1 MANSPLSAAVP
12 VPPGRL
18 DPAESAYL
26 TALRERV
33 VVFDGAMGTN
43 LQLQGLDAEDFG
55 GHELEGCNEVLL
67 VTNPGAVERV
77 HRAFLDVGV
86 DVIQTDTFGAFS
98 TVLAE
103 YGIAERAHELN
114 VAGARLARRLADEAA
129 ADGRPRWVAGSMG
142 PGTKFPTLGQIPYAT
157 LRDAYEEQARGLL
170 EGGVDLLLIE
180 TVFDLL
186 SAKAAINGCRRA
198 MVAVGRRV
206 PIQTQV
212 TIELTGRMLPGTEI
226 AAALTTLDAMQVD
239 VVGMNCATGPAEMYE
254 PLRHLSANARVPI
267 SVIPNAGLPSVVDGA
282 MHYDLTPAELADHL
296 HRFVTELGVSAV
308 GGCCGTTPAHL
319 AAVVEKVGPAR
330 PAPRHPEHEPAA
342 ASIYAAVPFAQETSF
357 LVVGERTNANGS
369 KRFREAMLAGDWD
382 TCVAMARDQVKEGAH
397 VIDVCVDY
405 TGADGVHD
413 MTEVASRLATQSSV
427 PLMIDSTEGPVVE
440 AALQWLGGRPV
451 LNSVNLE
458 EGDGPGTRLDTFLRL
473 AREFGAAVVCTC
485 IDEEGQA
492 RTAEWKARAAK
503 AIHDIAVHRYG
514 LEPGDLLFDPLALPL
529 STGMEESRRD
539 GIDTIE
545 GIRRIKAELPGVHTL
560 LGLSNV
566 SFGLNPAARQVLNS
580 VFLHECVEAGL
591 DAAIVHASKI
601 LPLARIDER
610 VRQVCL
616 DLVHDRR
623 HEGYDPLQE
632 LLALFEG
639 VSVTAGPAD
648 DHHDWPVERRLEQR
662 IVDGNR
668 NGLEA
673 DLDEAL
679 AAGHEALAIVNTLLL
694 PGMKTVGDLF
704 ASGEMQL
711 PFVLQSAE
719 TMKTAV
725 AYLEPHMAHADQ
737 GGKGKVVL
745 ATVKGDVHDIGK
757 NLVDIIFTNNGY
769 EVVNLGIK
777 VGIGEMIAA
786 AEEHGADALGMSGLL
801 VKSTLIMRENLEE
814 LNRRGLAD
822 LPVLL
827 GGAALTRTYVER
839 DLRQVYEGRLFYGR
853 DAFEGLRTMDRLAEL
868 RRTGEDDPGFGREI
882 SERRVP
888 ARSRLEPDTT
898 PVPGA
903 PSRAPSV
910 VGDNPLFPPPFVGS
924 RVAKGI
930 PLDDIAAYLNQTA
943 LFRNQWGFRP
953 EEGEDDAAF
962 KTRVQAV
969 LREQLARA
977 KERDLLVPQVVYG
990 HFAAASEGNDLVIY
1004 KDESRSA
1011 EWLRFTFP
1019 RQRKEP
1025 WLCIAD
1031 FFRPAGTTG
1040 DDADGDHA
1048 SFMLVTMGPRVSEE
1062 TARLFAENRYQEY
1075 LFLHGLGVEMAEA
1088 LAEYW
1093 HRRIRE
1099 ELAFAGEDG
1108 PTLTGLFRQQY
1119 RGGRYS
1125 WGYPACPD
1133 LEDNAKVV
1141 ELLGADRI
1149 GVSVSDGFQLHPEQ
1163 TTDAIVC
1170 HHPQAKYFVA

>member
-1 MANSPLSAAVP
+1 MATSPLL
-12 VPPGRL
+12 PGRV
-18 DPAESAYL
+18 DPDTSSYLSAV
-26 TALRERV
+26 RERV
-33 VVFDGAMGTN
+33 VVFDGATGTN
-43 LQLQGLDAEDFG
+43 LQVQDLGPEDFG
-55 GHELEGCNEVLL
+55 GPELEGCNEHL
-67 VTNPGAVERV
+67 VFSNPGAVERL
-77 HRAFLDVGV
+77 HRSFLDVGV
-86 DVIQTDTFGAFS
+86 DVIETDTFGGLPV
-98 TVLAE
+98 TLAE
-103 YGIAERAHELN
+103 YGLGDQARELN
-114 VAGARLARRLADEAA
+114 RAGARLARELVDEYA

-142 PGTKFPTLGQIPYAT
+142 PGTKFPTLGQIPYAE
-157 LRDAYEEQARGLL
+157 LRDGYEVQATGLL
-170 EGGVDLLLIE
+170 EGGVDLLIIE

-186 SAKAAINGCRRA
+186 SAKAAINGARRA
-198 MVAVGRRV
+198 MAALGHQV
-206 PIQTQV
+206 PLQVQV

-226 AAALTTLDAMQVD
+226 GAALTAIDAMAVD
-239 VVGMNCATGPAEMYE
+239 VIGLNCATGPSEMGE
-254 PLRHLSANARVPI
+254 PLRHLSAHSRVPI
-267 SVIPNAGLPSVVDGA
+267 SCIPNAGLPSVVDGK
-282 MHYDLTPAELADHL
+282 MHYDLSPAQLAEHL
-296 HRFVTELGVSAV
+296 HHFVTELGVSVV
-308 GGCCGTTPAHL
+308 GGCCGTSPDHL
-319 AAVVEKVGPAR
+319 AAVVERCSGATPAARR
-330 PAPRHPEHEPAA
+330 PVHEPSA
-342 ASIYAAVPFAQETSF
+342 ASIYTAVPFHQDTSF

-369 KRFREAMLAGDWD
+369 KRFREAMLEADWD

-397 VIDVCVDY
+397 LIDVCVDY

-413 MTEVASRLATQSSV
+413 MTEVASRLATQASV
-427 PLMIDSTEGPVVE
+427 ALMVDSTEGPVVR
-440 AALQWLGGRPV
+440 AALEWLGGRPV

-458 EGDGPGTRLDTFLRL
+458 EGDAEGTRLDTFLRL

-492 RTAEWKARAAK
+492 RTADWKLRAAR
-503 AIHDIAVHRYG
+503 AIHDIAVERYG
-514 LEPGDLLFDPLALPL
+514 LEPSDLLFDPLALPL

-539 GIDTIE
+539 GIETIE
-545 GIRRIKAELPGVHTL
+545 GIRRIKAELPGVSTI

-601 LPLARIDER
+601 LPLSRIDER
-610 VRQVCL
+610 ARQVCL
-616 DLVHDRR
+616 DLVYDRR
-623 HEGYDPLQE
+623 SEGYDPLSE

-639 VSVTAGPAD
+639 ATAAASAPEE
-648 DHHDWPVERRLEQR
+648 HLDWPVEQRLEQR

-679 AAGHEALAIVNTLLL
+679 GAHPALTIVNDFLLA
-694 PGMKTVGDLF
+694 GMKTVGELF

-719 TMKTAV
+719 TMKAAV
-725 AYLEPHMAHADQ
+725 AYLEPHMEKADQ

-769 EVVNLGIK
+769 EVLNLGIK
-777 VGIGEMIAA
+777 VGIAEMIAA
-786 AEEHGADALGMSGLL
+786 VQEHRADALGMSGLL
-801 VKSTLIMRENLEE
+801 VKSTLIMRENLDE
-814 LNRRGLAD
+814 LNQRGLSD
-822 LPVLL
+822 IPVLL

-839 DLRQVYEGRLFYGR
+839 DLRSVYDGRVFYGR
-853 DAFEGLRTMDRLAEL
+853 DAFEGLRTMDRLVEL
-868 RRTGEDDPGFGREI
+868 NKLGEDDPEFGREI
-882 SERRVP
+882 SEKRVP
-888 ARSRLEPDTT
+888 KRSRLEPDTS
-898 PVPGA
+898 PVEGQPD
-903 PSRAPSV
+903 RAPDV
-910 VGDNPLFPPPFVGS
+910 VNDNPLFPPPFVGT

-930 PLDDIAAYLNQTA
+930 PIDDIAEYLNLTA

-953 EEGEDDAAF
+953 EDGEDDAAF
-962 KTRVQAV
+962 KDRVRAV
-969 LREQLARA
+969 LRDELARA
-977 KERDLLVPQVVYG
+977 KQEDLLVPQVAYG
-990 HFAAASEGNDLVIY
+990 HFAANAEGNDLVIY

-1011 EWLRFTFP
+1011 EWMRFTFP
-1019 RQRKEP
+1019 RQRKAP

-1031 FFRPAGTTG
+1031 FFRSVGTG
-1040 DDADGDHA
+1040 EDFA
-1048 SFMLVTMGPRVSEE
+1048 SLMLVTMGERISAR
-1062 TARLFAENRYQEY
+1062 TAELFAADEYQKY

-1093 HRRIRE
+1093 HHRIRQ
-1099 ELAFAGEDG
+1099 ELGFVEEDG

-1133 LEDNAKVV
+1133 LEDNAKVA

-1149 GVSVSDGFQLHPEQ
+1149 GVTVSDGFQLHPEQ
-1163 TTDAIVC
+1163 TTDAIIC